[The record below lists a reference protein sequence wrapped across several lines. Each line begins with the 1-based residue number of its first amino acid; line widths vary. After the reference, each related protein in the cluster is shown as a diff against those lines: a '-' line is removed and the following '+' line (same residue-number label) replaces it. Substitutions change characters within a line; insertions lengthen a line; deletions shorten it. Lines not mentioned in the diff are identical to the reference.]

1 MAPLRQVIQCAD
13 YGGSYAGS
21 FVPMLIETAR
31 EATVRGYPSTVL
43 LSDIARG
50 RPWLGELE
58 NVAEVRFLAA
68 GGSRVSGAG
77 PAMEAISSAVRRGPG
92 SAVVHTHFESFDI
105 PAALLRLRD
114 RSLRV
119 FWHEH
124 GPVLDDRRSR
134 LRNTARYASLGPLVS
149 GMLCVSPDIRSQ
161 LRRRLAPARK
171 LRDFPNA
178 VDTTRFSPPQP
189 GEREAVRRQLGL
201 PNDARVVV
209 HFGWSWHRKGGDL
222 MLAASERLDDLDQLI
237 ILTVVSEDPP
247 GLADAARVRALPP
260 TDDVSRLYAAA
271 DAFLSCSRAEGA
283 PLAVLEA
290 LACGLPVVGTDLR
303 IQREVLSGLP
313 GGLAVPPDPAE
324 IAGALRTVL
333 TMSAESR
340 TEHGR
345 LASERVRASFAL
357 DVWARRLVDLYEQA
371 A

>member
-1 MAPLRQVIQCAD
+1 
-13 YGGSYAGS
+13 
-21 FVPMLIETAR
+21 
-31 EATVRGYPSTVL
+31 
-43 LSDIARG
+43 
-50 RPWLGELE
+50 
-58 NVAEVRFLAA
+58 
-68 GGSRVSGAG
+68 
-77 PAMEAISSAVRRGPG
+77 
-92 SAVVHTHFESFDI
+92 
-105 PAALLRLRD
+105 
-114 RSLRV
+114 
-119 FWHEH
+119 
-124 GPVLDDRRSR
+124 
-134 LRNTARYASLGPLVS
+134 
-149 GMLCVSPDIRSQ
+149 MLCVSPDIRRE

-178 VDTTRFSPPQP
+178 VDTARFSPPQP
-189 GEREAVRRQLGL
+189 GAREAARRELGL
-201 PNDARVVV
+201 PNAARVVV

-237 ILTVVSEDPP
+237 VLTVVSEDPP

-290 LACGLPVVGTDLR
+290 LACGLPVVGTDLQ

-324 IAGALRTVL
+324 IAAALRTVL

-345 LASERVRASFAL
+345 LATERVRASFAL
-357 DVWARRLVDLYEQA
+357 DAWASRLVDLYEQA